1 MSLKSLNNKWRS
13 VYVYFQ
19 GIQQLAHQSSP
30 TFGSPNCY
38 FDRASFLSLS
48 LSLSL
53 SLFSSSFSYL
63 SPLLSSH
70 IQSSPPIFSVS
81 VGWPRKW
88 ERNGCKDQ
96 SGEVRPGI
104 RLPSP
109 FGDKC
114 VGKEVETRVRA
125 RSTLSGNARQRLK
138 CMFPEK
144 LCCQFKMFLIEP
156 LNCSM
161 MNTLVLTID

>member
-1 MSLKSLNNKWRS
+1 MSTSRVYNNLPIKVLLLLDRLIAILTGQAFSL
-13 VYVYFQ
+13 
-19 GIQQLAHQSSP
+19 SP
-30 TFGSPNCY
+30 
-38 FDRASFLSLS
+38 SLS
-48 LSLSL
+48 LSLSFL
-53 SLFSSSFSYL
+53 LPFL
-63 SPLLSSH
+63 TSPLSSH